1 MLIQN
6 NGWSIQY
13 NSKRKCCAYISASYK
28 KEYFMVYFSTDICGR
43 WYHDNG
49 TLMKNKPMVGD
60 I

>member
-13 NSKRKCCAYISASYK
+13 NSKRKCYAYISASYK
-28 KEYFMVYFSTDICGR
+28 KETMVYFSIDICGR

-49 TLMKNKPMVGD
+49 TLK
-60 I
+60 